1 MTSATTSN
9 EHMAGDAV
17 LQRHIPFFTGD
28 RKTLGDCSCPWVH
41 QQQFQVQRC
50 HCPQDRRW
58 WRRFLRLAPVA
69 AGMGAAAA
77 TVRVSKTAT
86 LLTHEE
92 LASEGG

>member
-1 MTSATTSN
+1 MRQN
-9 EHMAGDAV
+9 WR
-17 LQRHIPFFTGD
+17 QRQVD
-28 RKTLGDCSCPWVH
+28 ELLGFCG
-41 QQQFQVQRC
+41 
-50 HCPQDRRW
+50 RW